1 MKTLEE
7 LERVKQA
14 GPDLLEA
21 LEAIVEGFEGVTPYS
36 GYSTMTKYVAREIA
50 REAIEKATKP

>member
-21 LEAIVEGFEGVTPYS
+21 LEAIYNGLLRQGP
-36 GYSTMTKYVAREIA
+36 TKISAFAATEIA
-50 REAIEKATKP
+50 RMAIQKAKKP